1 MPELAFFIG
10 KGGVGKTTVSSA
22 YAASYAAAHPRKKV
36 LLLST
41 NPAHNL
47 ADVFEIGARA
57 RPARAT
63 KDKSLKE
70 PTKTRAAGRLNL
82 WQIDAEKHFRE
93 FLEPYRDALLD
104 LIESGTI
111 FTREEIEPLLET
123 TLPGMA
129 EVSALIAISQLLTSD
144 EYDAIVVDT
153 APMGH
158 TLRMFEMPQHFV
170 RFLDFLD
177 LAGSRDRWLAQRFG
191 EKQGGPISSGVLETW
206 RAMAEQVRVA
216 LTSENAAL
224 FLVTTPEEFSLNE
237 AARSVEALAASVPEL
252 EISGVVLNRAV
263 TQKTKCARC
272 GHRVKMTEQALKF
285 IKKNFGG
292 ALTKIAEDA
301 GGPVLGA
308 APLRALGDQVFRG
321 KKAHAAKRAPA
332 RKMPTMESA
341 AWPVAEA
348 PLQFTMGKGGG
359 GKTTVSASLGFH
371 QRDERPKINVTVCS
385 TDPAPSLDDI
395 FAADITAKPKFVL
408 GDKKFFAMEMD
419 SVAEFR
425 AWAERMREK
434 IDRALTSQTERGVH
448 VDLSFDRKIF
458 SSLLEIVPPG
468 VDEIFA
474 IFKILDLIEASGA
487 QTVIIDMAPT
497 GHALELLRMPERMLM
512 WSRLLL
518 KSLAPH
524 RTLPIAQDV
533 AVQIATLGQRVR
545 ELAETLK
552 NGSRANAFAVM
563 LAEPMPDR
571 ETGRLLASLNEM
583 DIVVSG
589 LFVNRVLMNET
600 RNRSGKCARC
610 KRAQSFQAATLAG
623 MKKKYPKQTIYLL
636 PEFGREIAGAKALR
650 EFTGKL
656 WRLA

>member
-22 YAASYAAAHPRKKV
+22 YAASWATAHPRKKV

-41 NPAHNL
+41 DPAHNL
-47 ADVFEIGARA
+47 ADIFEMKLGDKPAKVRGAA
-57 RPARAT
+57 
-63 KDKSLKE
+63 KLY
-70 PTKTRAAGRLNL
+70 L

-93 FLEPYRDALLD
+93 FLKPYRDALLD

-111 FTREEIEPLLET
+111 FTRDEIEPLLET

-129 EVSALIAISQLLTSD
+129 EVSALIAISQLLSNGD
-144 EYDAIVVDT
+144 YDAIVVDT

-177 LAGSRDRWLAQRFG
+177 LAGSRDRWLSQRFG
-191 EKQGGPISSGVLETW
+191 EKQGGPISGSVLEIW
-206 RAMAEQVRVA
+206 RAMAQQVRVA
-216 LTSENAAL
+216 LTSESAQL
-224 FLVTTPEEFSLNE
+224 YLVTTPEEFSLNE
-237 AARSVEALAASVPEL
+237 AARSAKALAESVPEL
-252 EISGVVLNRAV
+252 RISGVVLNRAI
-263 TQKTKCARC
+263 TRETKCVRC
-272 GHRVKMTEQALKF
+272 GHRARMTTQAMKFIGKNFSEAALKV
-285 IKKNFGG
+285 
-292 ALTKIAEDA
+292 AADQ
-301 GGPVLGA
+301 GGPALGA
-308 APLRALGDQVFRG
+308 EALRALGNQIFRG
-321 KKAHAAKRAPA
+321 KKTRVSKLAPA
-332 RKMPTMESA
+332 RTLPPMKA
-341 AWPVAEA
+341 AVWPVADV
-348 PLQFTMGKGGG
+348 PLVFTMGKGGV

-371 QRDERPKINVTVCS
+371 QREERPKVLVTVCS

-395 FAADITAKPKFVL
+395 FTADIGAKPRAVL

-425 AWAERMREK
+425 GWADRMREK
-434 IDRALTSQTERGVH
+434 IDSALMSSTKGGVH

-474 IFKILDLIEASGA
+474 IFKILDLLEPGGA
-487 QTVIIDMAPT
+487 ARTVIIDMAPT

-552 NGSRANAFAVM
+552 SASRATAFAV
-563 LAEPMPDR
+563 LLPEPLPDR
-571 ETGRLLASLNEM
+571 ETSRLLSSLKEM
-583 DIVVSG
+583 HIGVSG
-589 LFVNRVLMNET
+589 LFLNRVLMNDA
-600 RNRSGKCARC
+600 GCKRC
-610 KRAQSFQAATLAG
+610 KRAQNFQAVTIAG
-623 MKKKYPKQTIYLL
+623 MKRRYPKQTIYLL
-636 PEFGREIAGAKALR
+636 PEFKSEIVGEKAL
-650 EFTGKL
+650 EQFTGKL